1 VRAPL
6 LIGHIVAGSVA
17 LLAGLLAML
26 SRKGGRLH
34 RRAGQLYVA
43 SMAVASVTALA
54 LVFFFSASAFL
65 GPVAVLA
72 FYSTFSGWRV
82 LRRPAGTPPDRLDRA
97 AAALTVLAGA
107 ALIGQALRQGANVVM
122 LVLGGIAVALGTGG
136 LRAGPVDHHGRR
148 QRHLRSM
155 LAAYIGTVT
164 AFSAVNLHVL
174 PVMVRWLWPTVL
186 GTVAIILWSRA
197 EARRQPSRQPR

>member
-1 VRAPL
+1 
-6 LIGHIVAGSVA
+6 VAGTLA
-17 LLAGLLAML
+17 LVAGLAAML

-34 RRAGQLYVA
+34 RRAGQIYVA
-43 SMAVASVTALA
+43 SMAVATVTALA
-54 LVFFFSASAFL
+54 LVIFFSASAFL

-82 LRRPAGTPPDRLDRA
+82 LRRAAGTPPHRLDRA
-97 AAALTVLAGA
+97 AAAATVLAGA
-107 ALIGQALRQGANVVM
+107 VLVGQALRQGANVVM
-122 LVLGGIAVALGTGG
+122 LVLGGIALALGAGG

-164 AFSAVNLHVL
+164 AFSAVNLRVL
-174 PVMVRWLWPTVL
+174 PVTVRWLWPTVL
-186 GTVAIILWSRA
+186 GTVAILLWSRA
-197 EARRQPSRQPR
+197 ESRRQAGTQLSRSGGAGRP